1 MVTRDRTGGLASWLN
16 ALAPGCPELIRFPL
30 RCLVG
35 EDNPLLVEERG
46 HLGDHGPGDEP
57 GHRAGHAQE
66 AHGYRDG
73 EGGADLGGYD
83 RSLGPESFAF
93 AFRQNS

>member
-1 MVTRDRTGGLASWLN
+1 MVAGDRPGGLASWLYD
-16 ALAPGCPELIRFPL
+16 LAPGCPELIRFPP
-30 RCLVG
+30 RCVVG
-35 EDNPLLVEERG
+35 EDNPLLVEERR
-46 HLGDHGPGDEP
+46 HLGDHGADDEP
-57 GHRAGHAQE
+57 GHRARHTEE